1 MPKFTDSNLARS
13 IGFDRRKPHHWIA
26 FGFGSGL
33 APKAPGTFGTLAAIP
48 VYLLMAPLA
57 WPYYLGLVVLFTVI
71 GIWACDRTARELGI
85 KDPSAIVWDEFVG
98 FFITMLVVPS
108 ALLTE
113 SHGWIWIL
121 AGFLA
126 FRLFDI
132 WKPWPIR
139 VIDARVEGGLG
150 IMLDDILAGIMAALT
165 LLVLRFVW

>member
-1 MPKFTDSNLARS
+1 MSSLSRS
-13 IGFDRRKPHHWIA
+13 TGFDRRKLHHWLA

-48 VYLLMAPLA
+48 FYLLMSPLA
-57 WPYYLGLVVLFTVI
+57 WPYYLGLVVVFTVI
-71 GIWACDRTARELGI
+71 GIWACDRTARELGA

-98 FFITMLVVPS
+98 FFITMLAVPS

-139 VIDARVEGGLG
+139 VIDERVEGGLG

-165 LLVLRFVW
+165 LLVLRLLF